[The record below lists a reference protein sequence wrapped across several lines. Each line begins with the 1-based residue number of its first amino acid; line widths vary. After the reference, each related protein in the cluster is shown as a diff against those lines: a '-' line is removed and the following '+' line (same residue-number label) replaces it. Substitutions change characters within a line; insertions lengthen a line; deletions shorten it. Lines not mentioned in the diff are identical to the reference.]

1 MGYRIQSIHIKQLL
15 PIYLVVGILL
25 FCAKINLHAQ
35 TKTILDSKQLGLYCH
50 DYIDLNEH
58 GFLLK
63 YNKYLD
69 DARGTG
75 KGAGILETFFYYS
88 KDLLKNATFR
98 MNCSGEIS
106 VFANDNYLL
115 LVDRIEETYHM
126 KLIDYAGKEVK
137 SFIVSIADI
146 GLSQD
151 LIARTTL
158 TSFNRLLLEV
168 YDSREELHLFEYDLF
183 NTEKKGF
190 YEIDNAFPSSNPFE
204 KMKVGPW
211 NYLTANNQFHIL
223 LRRGSNAE
231 YEPTSLAY
239 HLLFYNERFQLNKEL
254 LIDNL
259 LYPGESLFGKEA
271 NVTLN
276 KKTQTIVIGANI
288 IKDNKPFVLVCNY
301 GFQNQSNILTLF
313 WRKLI
318 PVIHNNKFKLIDFDG
333 YSSPLP
339 PEVRNQGNR
348 IEISLYKARTS
359 IQDEGLNQLIT
370 LNEQGELLFNQ
381 IQMGTYDQLNLDG
394 YCVDNDNLY
403 NRIKTLQMNQTLKKY
418 CEQTGSEA
426 LDMNYTDTGDEL
438 LVIRENKI
446 KQVLMYF
453 FRSK

>member
-1 MGYRIQSIHIKQLL
+1 
-15 PIYLVVGILL
+15 
-25 FCAKINLHAQ
+25 
-35 TKTILDSKQLGLYCH
+35 
-50 DYIDLNEH
+50 
-58 GFLLK
+58 
-63 YNKYLD
+63 
-69 DARGTG
+69 
-75 KGAGILETFFYYS
+75 
-88 KDLLKNATFR
+88 